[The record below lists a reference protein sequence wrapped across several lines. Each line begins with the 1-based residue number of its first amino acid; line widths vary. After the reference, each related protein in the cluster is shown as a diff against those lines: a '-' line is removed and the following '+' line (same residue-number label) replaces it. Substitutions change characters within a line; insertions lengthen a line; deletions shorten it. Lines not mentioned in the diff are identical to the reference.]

1 MKMNIVCFVGLFGL
15 FTGCGSPVR
24 PPLTVEAS
32 MQQALIENAE
42 AKAQQPARQALFTLR
57 QMVNRGEVLPG
68 GCWDYLNAGF
78 DRAGI
83 PEARRQLVF
92 SGDAKAGPYADP
104 ATLAPGDWLYYV
116 NHSYGDIEHSGV
128 FVDWTDYGRREGLVL
143 SYAGEGRGEPGRY
156 KVYDLS
162 HVYRIA
168 RPQ

>member
-68 GCWDYLNAGF
+68 GCWDYLTAPAFPKHGGNWCFQETRRRGRMPTRRRWH
-78 DRAGI
+78 RATGSI
-83 PEARRQLVF
+83 M
-92 SGDAKAGPYADP
+92 
-104 ATLAPGDWLYYV
+104 
-116 NHSYGDIEHSGV
+116 
-128 FVDWTDYGRREGLVL
+128 
-143 SYAGEGRGEPGRY
+143 
-156 KVYDLS
+156 
-162 HVYRIA
+162 
-168 RPQ
+168 